1 MKSLSCDWLFVKPGP
16 VALWGCLQSSK
27 DSLATYWIFSARGLG
42 RKRAARCPCSKES
55 EKRRRLEAG
64 ETSPSSTQG
73 NLQENSSDTAL
84 LPSSQGKSQL
94 FLLPQEL
101 SRSVAPKSSCDIFIP
116 GTRRRKEKWQ
126 KFKSLGCFFF
136 SLSYQEEEG
145 LNGLSV
151 FTHIK
156 QDY

>member
-1 MKSLSCDWLFVKPGP
+1 M
-16 VALWGCLQSSK
+16 ALWGCLQSSK

-42 RKRAARCPCSKES
+42 RKRTARCPCSKES

-136 SLSYQEEEG
+136 PKLPGRRRFKWLVSFHTYKTG
-145 LNGLSV
+145 LLATFTFSQTALV
-151 FTHIK
+151 F
-156 QDY
+156 